1 MGGMMPQLQPQ
12 QPQQQEDTAP
22 VLEVRGLTQN
32 FGGLRA
38 VSDFNVKLGKNQL
51 TGLIGPNGAGKTTV
65 FNLVSGFYQPSEGMI
80 LVGGVPT
87 GGLKPHKVTAL
98 GVARTFQNIR
108 LWNDMSVLDNIRL
121 AQHYQLGY
129 GFFHAIARS
138 KHYRQREQQVEDNAR
153 NLLEVFGLHDYAEEL
168 PKNLPYGTQRKLEIA
183 RALSTQPKLLL
194 LDEPAAGL
202 NSADSK
208 ELIRLIRWIH
218 GHFDVTIWMIE
229 HHMDVMM
236 ELCTRIKVIDFGE
249 TIAEGTPDDIR
260 NHPAVITAYLGDDKI

>member
-1 MGGMMPQLQPQ
+1 MAQSQTQPAS
-12 QPQQQEDTAP
+12 AP
-22 VLEVRGLTQN
+22 ILEIRGLTQQ

-38 VSDFNVKLGKNQL
+38 VSDFNVELHPGEMV
-51 TGLIGPNGAGKTTV
+51 GLIGPNGAGKTTI
-65 FNLVSGFYQPSEGMI
+65 FNLTSGFYQPSEGEI
-80 LVGGVPT
+80 LVLGENTAGK
-87 GGLKPHKVTAL
+87 KPHQVTSM

-108 LWNDMSVLDNIRL
+108 LWNEMSVLDNIRL

-129 GFFHAIARS
+129 GFFHAVFRS
-138 KHYRQREQQVEDNAR
+138 KHYKQREQEVEAKAR
-153 NLLEVFGLHDYAEEL
+153 ELLEVFGLHDYAEEL

-183 RALSTQPKLLL
+183 RALSSQPLLLL

-202 NSADSK
+202 NSADAK

-218 GHFDVTIWMIE
+218 GHFNVTIWMIE

-249 TIAEGTPDDIR
+249 TIAEGTPDEVR
-260 NHPAVITAYLGDDKI
+260 NHPAVIAAYLGDENI

>member
-1 MGGMMPQLQPQ
+1 MMAQTQTQ
-12 QPQQQEDTAP
+12 TESAQI
-22 VLEVRGLTQN
+22 LEIRSLTQQ

-38 VSDFNVKLGKNQL
+38 VSDFNVELRPGEL

-65 FNLVSGFYQPSEGMI
+65 FNLTSGFYQPSAGEI
-80 LVGGVPT
+80 LVCGKNTAGM
-87 GGLKPHKVTAL
+87 KPHQVTAL

-183 RALSTQPKLLL
+183 RALSSQPKLLL

-218 GHFDVTIWMIE
+218 GHFDITIWMIE

-236 ELCTRIKVIDFGE
+236 ELCTYIKVIDFGE
-249 TIAEGTPDDIR
+249 TIAEGTPDEIR
-260 NHPAVITAYLGDDKI
+260 NHPAVITAYLGDDNI